1 MHGCESKYLVYPY
14 TNITNA
20 NKAIVKEYFELG
32 ISLQNILN
40 EPYIDKQLVHRYDI
54 NKGTG
59 EKEIDGQ
66 TYTVH
71 LFRTLEEYKELIA
84 NAVLHNGWI
93 VFMSH
98 LRNTFAGD
106 QYYYD
111 SDVKT
116 LIESVIE
123 YAKIKGVEIYLSA
136 EFKDNRLAT
145 LQITTPFPEY
155 KSCSKDT
162 KDISRGFSEVGYA
175 LMGIQFDKK
184 QCSQQKGSGT
194 PYLCTA
200 EDFVCVYRLCPGETW
215 ALGCSVIR

>member
-1 MHGCESKYLVYPY
+1 MNKTRLIIFGILSLMVFLLPTVVSAQMNIPAKGSLKSSGDGLWNYYKGKTKTTVKRNAPMFEKLSDNNYL
-14 TNITNA
+14 
-20 NKAIVKEYFELG
+20 L
-32 ISLQNILN
+32 
-40 EPYIDKQLVHRYDI
+40 D
-54 NKGTG
+54 
-59 EKEIDGQ
+59 
-66 TYTVH
+66 
-71 LFRTLEEYKELIA
+71 
-84 NAVLHNGWI
+84 
-93 VFMSH
+93 
-98 LRNTFAGD
+98 
-106 QYYYD
+106 
-111 SDVKT
+111 
-116 LIESVIE
+116 

-200 EDFVCVYRLCPGETW
+200 EDFACVYRLCPGETW